1 MPVNKPKAFTLIEL
15 LVVIAIIALLLAIL
29 MPSLGIAKKKAQSL
43 VCKANLKQ
51 WGLVFLMYTQDND
64 DRFWADYRSGP
75 GNTQGKW
82 MPMLS
87 DMYGDVDEFRFCPSA
102 KKPNGPVG
110 GIGTTFK
117 QWGPGPLMV
126 AHGFGPDVTKN
137 SGSYGTNL
145 WINSDKGGCWMGL
158 PKLHWVRSTSV
169 GASDIPMISDSTWFG
184 GNPMSPNDVNV
195 KNNAEKVPPS
205 ATFYEDM
212 NPVSPKWGYDMAR
225 VCINRH
231 QKKINMTFLDGST
244 RPVRLTELWSFK
256 WHKDFR
262 RVPETP
268 ISWLK

>member
-1 MPVNKPKAFTLIEL
+1 MMVEKSKAFTLIEL

-29 MPSLGIAKKKAQSL
+29 MPSLQIAKKKAQAL

-51 WGLVFLMYTQDND
+51 WGMIFLMYTQDYDNK
-64 DRFWADYRSGP
+64 FWADYRSGS

-110 GIGTTFK
+110 GIGTTFR

-158 PKLHWVRSTSV
+158 PKLHWVKSTST
-169 GASDIPMISDSTWFG
+169 GASEIPMISDSVWFG
-184 GNPMSPNDVNV
+184 GNPMSPDDVNV
-195 KNNAEKVPPS
+195 KRNAEKVPPS
-205 ATFYEDM
+205 ETFYEDM
-212 NPVSPKWGYDMAR
+212 NPVSPQWGYDMAR

-231 QKKINMTFLDGST
+231 QKTINMTFMDGST
-244 RPVRLTELWSFK
+244 QPVRLTGLWNLK

-262 RVPETP
+262 RVPEVEIP
-268 ISWLK
+268 WLK